1 MPNNIVITGDK
12 YVGKSTVVRE
22 IINKLNLKP
31 GGFVVGRNG
40 DFDQWLSFYL
50 ADPLEYYEKQVK
62 NVPGFEEKW
71 QIFAKRDSLDA
82 EWNIRPEV
90 FNNLGVKLLEEG
102 QRTKDIVVMDEL
114 GRFELNAKEF
124 QQKVFEIL
132 DKQKPVLAVLKDE
145 HNKFLDQ
152 VRSRDDVSIY
162 RIKKDNHDTIY
173 NKIDEELQQIIN
185 NKNTNEE

>member
-22 IINKLNLKP
+22 VINKLNLKP

-50 ADPLEYYEKQVK
+50 ADPLEYYENQVK
-62 NVPGFEEKW
+62 NAPDFEEKW
-71 QIFAKRDSLDA
+71 QIFAKRDSLDT

-90 FNNLGVKLLEEG
+90 FDNLGVKLLEEG

-145 HNKFLDQ
+145 DNKFLDQ

>member
-71 QIFAKRDSLDA
+71 QIFAKRDSLDT

-145 HNKFLDQ
+145 DNKFLDQ